1 MPRKSLKMEGKS
13 KELVDAPALRSQ
25 AALRAAGRADSPP
38 PVRDRELVSRL
49 SARGTGADLGAFD
62 LDFAFLGR

>member
-1 MPRKSLKMEGKS
+1 MEGKS

-49 SARGTGADLGAFD
+49 SARGTGADLGAFTT
-62 LDFAFLGR
+62 DFVFFGLRKSAENG